1 MVKSITLGRYFVGN
15 SFLHR
20 ANPKIK
26 ILVTFI
32 YVFVLFFINKICS
45 YVFGFFVIAVLYK
58 ICKIPLKM
66 AFDNIKSMAFI
77 LIFTGFINLF
87 FGGNGE
93 IIFKLWVFKI
103 TKVAVI
109 TTVFVAFRMFL
120 LIVGMGLLTYTTLP
134 LDLAKA
140 IGDAFTPLKKFHFPA
155 GEISTMISISIRF
168 IPLLML
174 ETEKIIFAQ
183 KSRGVDVSGKS
194 IRKKVKFII
203 SILVPLLVSSFKRA
217 DELAVAMESRC
228 YRIGFSRTRYIVFK
242 LGVKDLILFVC
253 AIIFFVSLFVIGAFS
268 WF

>member
-1 MVKSITLGRYFVGN
+1 MVKNITLGRYFVGN

-20 ANPKIK
+20 SNPKVK
-26 ILVTFI
+26 ILVTFA
-32 YVFVLFFINKICS
+32 YVFVLFFVNKICS
-45 YVFGFFVIAVLYK
+45 YIFAFFVIATIYK

-66 AFDNIKSMAFI
+66 AFDNIRSMAFI
-77 LIFTGFINLF
+77 LIFTGFINLL
-87 FGGNGE
+87 FGGDGE
-93 IIFKLWVFKI
+93 VIFKLWLFKI
-103 TKVAVI
+103 TKTALI
-109 TTVFVAFRMFL
+109 TTVFVVLRMFL

-140 IGDAFTPLKKFHFPA
+140 IGDAFTPLKRFHFPA
-155 GEISTMISISIRF
+155 GEVSTMISISIRF

-183 KSRGVDVSGKS
+183 KSRGVDVSSKS
-194 IRKKVKFII
+194 IRKKVKFIV

-228 YRIGFSRTRYIVFK
+228 YRIGFPRTRYIVFK
-242 LGVKDLILFVC
+242 LGVNDLFLFVC
-253 AIIFFVSLFVIGAFS
+253 SVIFFVSLFVVGAFS